1 MIYLSMMKICLV
13 QTTSYKD
20 GKEYNLERAGKAIKA
35 AAETGASLV
44 VFPEMYLTGYMASRR
59 VASLCEPADG
69 PSEVVMAG
77 YASKYG
83 VHLIYGYPE
92 IRDGVVYNSANFIDD
107 KGNLIGTYSKSR
119 LFLDEYKA
127 FTPGN
132 EWPVFETSLGKVG
145 ILICY
150 DIEFPEPARRLAA
163 KGADFIVCI
172 AANML
177 PYKELHRR
185 FSIVRSLE
193 NSLPIAYCNYTGSDN
208 RFEYCGRSALYEPDG
223 DAFCGVDG
231 KKLVDGDCEEGL
243 IFADLDL
250 EKYKLDG
257 PAYDYLSLIGS
268 DERKLYTS

>member
-1 MIYLSMMKICLV
+1 MMKICLV

-20 GKEYNLERAGKAIKA
+20 GKQHNLERAETAIRA
-35 AAETGASLV
+35 AAEGGASLV
-44 VFPEMYLTGYMASRR
+44 VFPEMYLTGYMASKR
-59 VASLCEPADG
+59 VATLCEPADG
-69 PSEVVMAG
+69 PSEAVMAG
-77 YASKYG
+77 YAAGYG
-83 VHLIYGYPE
+83 VHLVYGYPE
-92 IRDGVVYNSANFIDD
+92 TRDGVVYNSANFIDD
-107 KGNLIGTYSKSR
+107 RGGLIGTYSKSR

-132 EWPVFETSLGKVG
+132 EWPVFDTALGRVG

-163 KGADFIVCI
+163 KGAEFIVCI
-172 AANML
+172 AANMM

-193 NSLPIAYCNYTGSDN
+193 NALPVAYCNYTGSDN

-223 DAFCGVDG
+223 DAFCGVG
-231 KKLVDGDCEEGL
+231 NKELANGDRTEGL
-243 IFADLDL
+243 IFADLDT
-250 EKYKLDG
+250 EKYRFDG
-257 PAYDYLSLIGS
+257 PAYDYLALIGP